1 MPMLKFT
8 MEDGQMTDG
17 PIHRLSFAIACEP
30 KTSFEV
36 LYLYASIL
44 TMQQKERSHIFFVQE
59 KKREILLIV
68 LAQDTHLSK
77 LLLFNKNI
85 HRKYTCT
92 SFKRDRDYTI
102 MLEI

>member
-1 MPMLKFT
+1 
-8 MEDGQMTDG
+8 MTDG

-30 KTSFEV
+30 KASFEV
-36 LYLYASIL
+36 LYLYASFL
-44 TMQQKERSHIFFVQE
+44 TMQQKERSYIFFVQE

-68 LAQDTHLSK
+68 LSK

-92 SFKRDRDYTI
+92 SFKRDTDYTI
-102 MLEI
+102 MLGI